1 MTNDERS
8 TNAQMTQHPERA
20 RRHSDFASH
29 SVAARGQVIP
39 STLDI
44 RHSSLARRLIATA
57 AQLADL
63 LPQIE
68 SADRVAV
75 DTEADSLHCYREKL
89 CLIQISLPGRDV
101 VVPPLWGDASQER
114 RGPNTR
120 RDRRSRLQRDYIVD
134 PLAEVADVAEPASGG
149 QALQSQQRDRSRD
162 GSRKGWAIQP
172 VQRTSCPPGAQRIDL
187 VPLCAELERK
197 EIVLHGADFDLRL
210 LRRGLNFSARR
221 IFDTVIAARVLGIR
235 EFSLA
240 TLVKQHFG
248 VELGKGSQ
256 KANWARRPLPARMIE
271 YAMNDTH
278 YLLPLADCLES
289 QLRERDRLDWLRQSC
304 QRAIEQAAIERV
316 RDEDELWRI
325 RGSAS
330 LRGREAAVLRA
341 LWQWRDNEAEAA
353 DRPPFHILQNH
364 QLLNAATSFASGSMP
379 DYKHFSSRR
388 RQAFRQA
395 AQAAMQLPESEWP
408 VLCRRFGTRP
418 GRETV
423 RRAEELRSRRDR
435 AAEELDLE
443 PSFIAPR
450 SAIEAIAADETC
462 ATTLLVPWQR
472 AALGL

>member
-20 RRHSDFASH
+20 RRHSDFA
-29 SVAARGQVIP
+29 IP
-39 STLDI
+39 SVVVI
-44 RHSSLARRLIATA
+44 RHSSFSLGLIATS
-57 AQLADL
+57 AQLGKL
-63 LPQIE
+63 LEKI
-68 SADRVAV
+68 ARVDRVAV

-89 CLIQISLPGRDV
+89 CLLQISLPVREV
-101 VVPPLWGDASQER
+101 VAGIGDAGPEW
-114 RGPNTR
+114 RGPNAGR
-120 RDRRSRLQRDYIVD
+120 EHRSRPQRDYVVD
-134 PLAEVADVAEPASGG
+134 PLANV
-149 QALQSQQRDRSRD
+149 
-162 GSRKGWAIQP
+162 
-172 VQRTSCPPGAQRIDL
+172 DL
-187 VPLCAELERK
+187 EPLCAALERK

-221 IFDTVIAARVLGIR
+221 IFDTVIAARLLGIR

-240 TLVKQHFG
+240 ALVKRHFG

-256 KANWARRPLPARMIE
+256 KANWGRRPLPARMIE

-304 QRAIEQAAIERV
+304 QRAIEQAAVERV

-341 LWQWRDNEAEAA
+341 LWQWRENEAEAA

-364 QLLNAATSFASGSMP
+364 ELLNAATSFVSGSTP

-388 RQAFRQA
+388 RQTFREA
-395 AQAAMQLPESEWP
+395 AQTAMRLPESEWP
-408 VLCRRFGTRP
+408 LLRRRSGTRP
-418 GRETV
+418 GQETV
-423 RRAEELRSRRDR
+423 RRAEELRRRRDR
-435 AAEELDLE
+435 AAKELDLE

-450 SAIEAIAADETC
+450 STIEAIAANETH
-462 ATTLLVPWQR
+462 ATTLLVPWQE
-472 AALGL
+472 AALDL